1 MKSSRQPSRES
12 AQRYVDILSD
22 AGFKAVFGDRRNK
35 DVLVDLLNVVLPPH
49 RRVRDLSYMTTELP
63 QFSPLSKGVR
73 LDLRCSAHDGTVFIV
88 EVQCYRQAN
97 FFRRCVLYAAKSY
110 DAGAEK
116 ADGQRYDIPPVYLV
130 CLLSGTFQDFQAEC
144 AGKRARSASPDSFL
158 SEYTFREKT
167 TLAVPDE
174 TINLLFLE
182 LNRFDRDLDRCV
194 SDLDR
199 WCYALKHVGTLDAL
213 PGELRLE
220 AFRRLFDACEIAR
233 FEPQVKLTYEKEMI
247 TERDYYNIIE
257 TAKDDGREQGREEG
271 LEQGRAE
278 GLQAGIEQGSRE
290 AAATG
295 RNRTGQPR
303 GGRENRPEAACIRH
317 AAGAGLRA
325 DRAHGRTGRKTS
337 LTGSDSCRDSR
348 RAACRSGTIGPA
360 PAPCGPAAV
369 TAPSRRRDRVSRW
382 LSSPDGPCC
391 TRA

>member
-182 LNRFDRDLDRCV
+182 LNRFDRDLDQCV

-290 AAATG
+290 AAA
-295 RNRTGQPR
+295 RI
-303 GGRENRPEAACIRH
+303 A
-317 AAGAGLRA
+317 
-325 DRAHGRTGRKTS
+325 RKLLAS
-337 LTGSDSCRDSR
+337 GMPQEQVCELTGLTDEQV
-348 RAACRSGTIGPA
+348 GK
-360 PAPCGPAAV
+360 
-369 TAPSRRRDRVSRW
+369 
-382 LSSPDGPCC
+382 LL
-391 TRA
+391 

>member
-12 AQRYVDILSD
+12 ARRYVDILSD

-35 DVLVDLLNVVLPPH
+35 DVLIDLLNVVLPPH
-49 RRVRDLSYMTTELP
+49 RRVQDLSYMTTELP

-110 DAGAEK
+110 DAGAAK
-116 ADGQRYDIPPVYLV
+116 ADGQRYIIPPVYLV
-130 CLLSGTFQDFQAEC
+130 CLLSGTFQDFQTACGGE
-144 AGKRARSASPDSFL
+144 RNDPDNFL

-182 LNRFDRDLDRCV
+182 LNRFDRDLGRCV

-257 TAKDDGREQGREEG
+257 TAKDDGREQGR
-271 LEQGRAE
+271 AE
-278 GLQAGIEQGSRE
+278 GLQAGIEQGSLE
-290 AAATG
+290 AATRIAKAMLADGEPVEKVIRFTG
-295 RNRTGQPR
+295 LS
-303 GGRENRPEAACIRH
+303 REQVC
-317 AAGAGLRA
+317 
-325 DRAHGRTGRKTS
+325 S
-337 LTGSDSCRDSR
+337 LE
-348 RAACRSGTIGPA
+348 
-360 PAPCGPAAV
+360 
-369 TAPSRRRDRVSRW
+369 
-382 LSSPDGPCC
+382 
-391 TRA
+391 

>member
-22 AGFKAVFGDRRNK
+22 AGYKAVFGDRRNK

-110 DAGAEK
+110 DAGAMK
-116 ADGQRYDIPPVYLV
+116 GDGQRYDIPPVYLV
-130 CLLSGTFQDFQAEC
+130 CLLSGTFQDFQTDC
-144 AGKRARSASPDSFL
+144 GAGRARSGCPDSFL

-182 LNRFDRDLDRCV
+182 LNRFDRDLAQC
-194 SDLDR
+194 SSTLDK

-220 AFRRLFDACEIAR
+220 AFQRLFDACEIAR

-257 TAKDDGREQGREEG
+257 TAKDDGREEGREQGRAQGREEG
-271 LEQGRAE
+271 SL
-278 GLQAGIEQGSRE
+278 E
-290 AAATG
+290 AATRIAKAMLADGEHVEKVIRFTG
-295 RNRTGQPR
+295 LT
-303 GGRENRPEAACIRH
+303 REQLERLI
-317 AAGAGLRA
+317 
-325 DRAHGRTGRKTS
+325 
-337 LTGSDSCRDSR
+337 
-348 RAACRSGTIGPA
+348 
-360 PAPCGPAAV
+360 
-369 TAPSRRRDRVSRW
+369 
-382 LSSPDGPCC
+382 
-391 TRA
+391 

>member
-1 MKSSRQPSRES
+1 MKSSRQISPAS
-12 AQRYVDILSD
+12 AHRYVDILSD

-35 DVLVDLLNVVLPPH
+35 DVLIDLLNVVLPPH
-49 RRVRDLSYMTTELP
+49 RRVQDLSYMTTELP

-110 DAGAEK
+110 DAGAAK
-116 ADGQRYDIPPVYLV
+116 ADGQRYIIPPVYLV
-130 CLLSGTFQDFQAEC
+130 CLLSGTFQDFQTDCGGE
-144 AGKRARSASPDSFL
+144 RNDPDNFL

-194 SDLDR
+194 SDLDK

-271 LEQGRAE
+271 RAE
-278 GLQAGIEQGSRE
+278 GLQAGIEQGSLE
-290 AAATG
+290 AATRIA
-295 RNRTGQPR
+295 
-303 GGRENRPEAACIRH
+303 
-317 AAGAGLRA
+317 
-325 DRAHGRTGRKTS
+325 RKLLAS
-337 LTGSDSCRDSR
+337 GMPQRQVCELTGLSDEQ
-348 RAACRSGTIGPA
+348 I
-360 PAPCGPAAV
+360 
-369 TAPSRRRDRVSRW
+369 TA
-382 LSSPDGPCC
+382 LE
-391 TRA
+391 

>member
-110 DAGAEK
+110 DAGAAK
-116 ADGQRYDIPPVYLV
+116 GDGQRYDIPPVYLV
-130 CLLSGTFQDFQAEC
+130 CLLSGTFQDFQTDCGGE
-144 AGKRARSASPDSFL
+144 RNDSDNFL

-213 PGELRLE
+213 P
-220 AFRRLFDACEIAR
+220 AR

-257 TAKDDGREQGREEG
+257 TAKDDGREEGREQGRAQGREEG
-271 LEQGRAE
+271 SL
-278 GLQAGIEQGSRE
+278 E
-290 AAATG
+290 AATRIAKAMLADGEHVEKVIRFTG
-295 RNRTGQPR
+295 LT
-303 GGRENRPEAACIRH
+303 REQLERLI
-317 AAGAGLRA
+317 
-325 DRAHGRTGRKTS
+325 
-337 LTGSDSCRDSR
+337 
-348 RAACRSGTIGPA
+348 
-360 PAPCGPAAV
+360 
-369 TAPSRRRDRVSRW
+369 
-382 LSSPDGPCC
+382 
-391 TRA
+391 

>member
-35 DVLVDLLNVVLPPH
+35 DVLIDLLNVVLPPH
-49 RRVRDLSYMTTELP
+49 RRVQNLSYMTTELP

-110 DAGAEK
+110 DAGATK

-130 CLLSGTFQDFQAEC
+130 CLLSGTFQDFQTER
-144 AGKRARSASPDSFL
+144 GGDRTHSASPDNFL

-182 LNRFDRDLDRCV
+182 LNRFDRDLDRCI

-220 AFRRLFDACEIAR
+220 AFQKLFDACEIAR

-257 TAKDDGREQGREEG
+257 TAKDDGRE
-271 LEQGRAE
+271 
-278 GLQAGIEQGSRE
+278 
-290 AAATG
+290 
-295 RNRTGQPR
+295 
-303 GGRENRPEAACIRH
+303 
-317 AAGAGLRA
+317 
-325 DRAHGRTGRKTS
+325 
-337 LTGSDSCRDSR
+337 
-348 RAACRSGTIGPA
+348 
-360 PAPCGPAAV
+360 
-369 TAPSRRRDRVSRW
+369 
-382 LSSPDGPCC
+382 
-391 TRA
+391 

>member
-1 MKSSRQPSRES
+1 MKSSRQISPAS
-12 AQRYVDILSD
+12 AHRYVDILSD
-22 AGFKAVFGDRRNK
+22 AGFKAFFGDRRNK
-35 DVLVDLLNVVLPPH
+35 DVLIDLLNVVLPPH
-49 RRVRDLSYMTTELP
+49 RRVQDLSYMTTELP

-110 DAGAEK
+110 DAGAAK
-116 ADGQRYDIPPVYLV
+116 GDGQRYIIPPVYLV
-130 CLLSGTFQDFQAEC
+130 CLLSGTFQDFQTDCGGE
-144 AGKRARSASPDSFL
+144 RNDPDNFL

-194 SDLDR
+194 SDLDK

-271 LEQGRAE
+271 RAE
-278 GLQAGIEQGSRE
+278 GLQAGIEQGSLE
-290 AAATG
+290 AATRIAKAMLADGEPVEKVIRFTG
-295 RNRTGQPR
+295 LS
-303 GGRENRPEAACIRH
+303 REQVC
-317 AAGAGLRA
+317 
-325 DRAHGRTGRKTS
+325 S
-337 LTGSDSCRDSR
+337 LE
-348 RAACRSGTIGPA
+348 
-360 PAPCGPAAV
+360 
-369 TAPSRRRDRVSRW
+369 
-382 LSSPDGPCC
+382 
-391 TRA
+391 

>member
-35 DVLVDLLNVVLPPH
+35 DVLIDLLNVVLPPH

-110 DAGAEK
+110 DAGAAK

-130 CLLSGTFQDFQAEC
+130 CLLSGTFQDFQTKRGAERNDP
-144 AGKRARSASPDSFL
+144 GSFL

-220 AFRRLFDACEIAR
+220 AFQRLFDACEIAR

-257 TAKDDGREQGREEG
+257 TAKNDGREQGREEG
-271 LEQGRAE
+271 SL
-278 GLQAGIEQGSRE
+278 E
-290 AAATG
+290 AATRIA
-295 RNRTGQPR
+295 
-303 GGRENRPEAACIRH
+303 
-317 AAGAGLRA
+317 
-325 DRAHGRTGRKTS
+325 RKLLAS
-337 LTGSDSCRDSR
+337 GMPQEQVCELTGLTDEQV
-348 RAACRSGTIGPA
+348 GK
-360 PAPCGPAAV
+360 
-369 TAPSRRRDRVSRW
+369 
-382 LSSPDGPCC
+382 LL
-391 TRA
+391 

>member
-1 MKSSRQPSRES
+1 M
-12 AQRYVDILSD
+12 
-22 AGFKAVFGDRRNK
+22 
-35 DVLVDLLNVVLPPH
+35 
-49 RRVRDLSYMTTELP
+49 RDLSYMTTELP

-130 CLLSGTFQDFQAEC
+130 CLLSGTFQDFQTDC
-144 AGKRARSASPDSFL
+144 AGERARSASPDSFL

-182 LNRFDRDLDRCV
+182 LNRFDRDLD
-194 SDLDR
+194 
-199 WCYALKHVGTLDAL
+199 L

-257 TAKDDGREQGREEG
+257 TAKDDGREQGRE
-271 LEQGRAE
+271 QGRAE
-278 GLQAGIEQGSRE
+278 GLQAGIEQGSLE
-290 AAATG
+290 AAA
-295 RNRTGQPR
+295 RI
-303 GGRENRPEAACIRH
+303 A
-317 AAGAGLRA
+317 
-325 DRAHGRTGRKTS
+325 RKLLAS
-337 LTGSDSCRDSR
+337 GMPQEQVCELTGLTDEQV
-348 RAACRSGTIGPA
+348 GK
-360 PAPCGPAAV
+360 
-369 TAPSRRRDRVSRW
+369 
-382 LSSPDGPCC
+382 LL
-391 TRA
+391 

>member
-1 MKSSRQPSRES
+1 MKSSRQPSREF
-12 AQRYVDILSD
+12 ARRYVDILSD

-35 DVLVDLLNVVLPPH
+35 DVLIDLLNVVLPPH
-49 RRVRDLSYMTTELP
+49 RRVQDLSYMTTELP

-110 DAGAEK
+110 DAGAAK
-116 ADGQRYDIPPVYLV
+116 GDGQRYIIPPVYLV
-130 CLLSGTFQDFQAEC
+130 CLLSGTFQDFQTDCGGE
-144 AGKRARSASPDSFL
+144 RNDPDNFL

-194 SDLDR
+194 SDLDK

-271 LEQGRAE
+271 RAE
-278 GLQAGIEQGSRE
+278 GLQAGIEQGSLE
-290 AAATG
+290 AATRIA
-295 RNRTGQPR
+295 
-303 GGRENRPEAACIRH
+303 
-317 AAGAGLRA
+317 
-325 DRAHGRTGRKTS
+325 RKLLAS
-337 LTGSDSCRDSR
+337 SMPQRQVCELTGLSDEQ
-348 RAACRSGTIGPA
+348 I
-360 PAPCGPAAV
+360 
-369 TAPSRRRDRVSRW
+369 TA
-382 LSSPDGPCC
+382 LE
-391 TRA
+391 

>member
-1 MKSSRQPSRES
+1 MKTSRQISPAS
-12 AQRYVDILSD
+12 AHRYVDILSD

-35 DVLVDLLNVVLPPH
+35 DVLIDLLNVVLPPH
-49 RRVRDLSYMTTELP
+49 RRVQDLSYMTTELP

-110 DAGAEK
+110 DAGAAK
-116 ADGQRYDIPPVYLV
+116 GDGQRYIIPPVYLV
-130 CLLSGTFQDFQAEC
+130 CLLSGTFQDFQTDCGGE
-144 AGKRARSASPDSFL
+144 RNDPDNFL

-194 SDLDR
+194 SDLDK

-271 LEQGRAE
+271 RAE
-278 GLQAGIEQGSRE
+278 GLQAGIEQGSLE
-290 AAATG
+290 AATRIARKLLASG
-295 RNRTGQPR
+295 MPQGQV
-303 GGRENRPEAACIRH
+303 GK
-317 AAGAGLRA
+317 L
-325 DRAHGRTGRKTS
+325 
-337 LTGSDSCRDSR
+337 L
-348 RAACRSGTIGPA
+348 
-360 PAPCGPAAV
+360 
-369 TAPSRRRDRVSRW
+369 
-382 LSSPDGPCC
+382 
-391 TRA
+391 

>member
-35 DVLVDLLNVVLPPH
+35 DVLV
-49 RRVRDLSYMTTELP
+49 
-63 QFSPLSKGVR
+63 
-73 LDLRCSAHDGTVFIV
+73 DLRCSAHDGTVFIV

-130 CLLSGTFQDFQAEC
+130 CLLSGTFQDFQTDC
-144 AGKRARSASPDSFL
+144 AGERARSASPDSFL

-257 TAKDDGREQGREEG
+257 TAKDDGREQGRE
-271 LEQGRAE
+271 QGRAE
-278 GLQAGIEQGSRE
+278 GLQAGIEQGSLE
-290 AAATG
+290 AAA
-295 RNRTGQPR
+295 RI
-303 GGRENRPEAACIRH
+303 A
-317 AAGAGLRA
+317 
-325 DRAHGRTGRKTS
+325 RKLLES
-337 LTGSDSCRDSR
+337 GMPQRQVCELTGLSDEQ
-348 RAACRSGTIGPA
+348 I
-360 PAPCGPAAV
+360 
-369 TAPSRRRDRVSRW
+369 TA
-382 LSSPDGPCC
+382 LE
-391 TRA
+391 

>member
-35 DVLVDLLNVVLPPH
+35 DILVDLLNVVLPPH

-247 TERDYYNIIE
+247 TERDYYNIIIIE

-278 GLQAGIEQGSRE
+278 GLQAGIEQGSLE
-290 AAATG
+290 AATRIA
-295 RNRTGQPR
+295 
-303 GGRENRPEAACIRH
+303 
-317 AAGAGLRA
+317 
-325 DRAHGRTGRKTS
+325 RKLLAS
-337 LTGSDSCRDSR
+337 GMPQEQVCELTGLTDEQV
-348 RAACRSGTIGPA
+348 GK
-360 PAPCGPAAV
+360 
-369 TAPSRRRDRVSRW
+369 
-382 LSSPDGPCC
+382 LL
-391 TRA
+391 

>member
-35 DVLVDLLNVVLPPH
+35 DVLIDLLNVVLPPH
-49 RRVRDLSYMTTELP
+49 RRVQNLSYMTTELP

-182 LNRFDRDLDRCV
+182 LNRFDRDLDRCI

-257 TAKDDGREQGREEG
+257 TATDDGREE
-271 LEQGRAE
+271 GRAE
-278 GLQAGIEQGSRE
+278 GLQAGIEQGSLE
-290 AAATG
+290 AATKIAKAMLAGGEPVEKVIRFTG
-295 RNRTGQPR
+295 LT
-303 GGRENRPEAACIRH
+303 REQLER
-317 AAGAGLRA
+317 L
-325 DRAHGRTGRKTS
+325 K
-337 LTGSDSCRDSR
+337 
-348 RAACRSGTIGPA
+348 
-360 PAPCGPAAV
+360 
-369 TAPSRRRDRVSRW
+369 
-382 LSSPDGPCC
+382 
-391 TRA
+391 

>member
-35 DVLVDLLNVVLPPH
+35 DVLIDLLNVVLPPH

-110 DAGAEK
+110 DAGAAK

-130 CLLSGTFQDFQAEC
+130 CLLSGTFQDFQTDR
-144 AGKRARSASPDSFL
+144 GGDRTHSASPDSFL

-220 AFRRLFDACEIAR
+220 AFQRLFDACEIAR

-257 TAKDDGREQGREEG
+257 TAKDDGREEGREQGRAQGREEG
-271 LEQGRAE
+271 SL
-278 GLQAGIEQGSRE
+278 E
-290 AAATG
+290 AATRIAKAMLADGEHVEKVIRFTG
-295 RNRTGQPR
+295 LT
-303 GGRENRPEAACIRH
+303 REQLERLI
-317 AAGAGLRA
+317 
-325 DRAHGRTGRKTS
+325 
-337 LTGSDSCRDSR
+337 
-348 RAACRSGTIGPA
+348 
-360 PAPCGPAAV
+360 
-369 TAPSRRRDRVSRW
+369 
-382 LSSPDGPCC
+382 
-391 TRA
+391 

>member
-49 RRVRDLSYMTTELP
+49 RRVQNLSYMTTELP

-88 EVQCYRQAN
+88 ELQCYRQAN

-144 AGKRARSASPDSFL
+144 AGERARSVSPDSFL

-182 LNRFDRDLDRCV
+182 LNRFDRDLDQ
-194 SDLDR
+194 
-199 WCYALKHVGTLDAL
+199 
-213 PGELRLE
+213 
-220 AFRRLFDACEIAR
+220 

-257 TAKDDGREQGREEG
+257 TAKDDGREQGRE
-271 LEQGRAE
+271 QGRAE
-278 GLQAGIEQGSRE
+278 GLQAGIEQGSLE
-290 AAATG
+290 AAA
-295 RNRTGQPR
+295 RI
-303 GGRENRPEAACIRH
+303 A
-317 AAGAGLRA
+317 
-325 DRAHGRTGRKTS
+325 RKLLAS
-337 LTGSDSCRDSR
+337 GMPQEQVCELTGLTDEQV
-348 RAACRSGTIGPA
+348 GK
-360 PAPCGPAAV
+360 
-369 TAPSRRRDRVSRW
+369 
-382 LSSPDGPCC
+382 LL
-391 TRA
+391 